1 LNVPPIV
8 SLNYTLNR
16 GSFIR
21 RSLQISLSSPNNE
34 EFKQIYTDL
43 IVLNQWARFGL
54 PICRLCRCCHYAAP
68 LTHLGGCFSE
78 ILLVGFCAN
87 PCIVSSRDKT
97 ISRACLLSLW
107 RLKQSKTL
115 TFLTVIFI
123 FSCSTKLLELIF
135 FCMLT
140 HDSRHFDAAL
150 YILHLERHRC

>member
-1 LNVPPIV
+1 MPEA
-8 SLNYTLNR
+8 
-16 GSFIR
+16 
-21 RSLQISLSSPNNE
+21 RS
-34 EFKQIYTDL
+34 
-43 IVLNQWARFGL
+43 
-54 PICRLCRCCHYAAP
+54 HYAAP

-150 YILHLERHRC
+150 YILHLETPMPDISMRHCTFCILRHLETS